1 MTGKRRFVGRA
12 PGRLD
17 LMGGNGNYTG
27 GLVFEATTAEG
38 LWATVE
44 LREDK
49 QILFFNPQVRDV
61 GWEDLVEYSL
71 DDLSSDERVRQVGVA
86 APEIRWTAY
95 VLGAFFLLKQWFP
108 DRITLGANI
117 HIKSEIPMRKGVG
130 SSAALVV
137 AVMKTAAYAYG
148 VELAGIELAGASQ
161 WVDSILAESAW
172 DILDQTAVVL
182 GEQECLLPV
191 LCQPCLPQPMV
202 RLPEELAVWGVHSG
216 GQDTGSAEQEAARVA
231 TFMGYKLICDWESL
245 IGHLDDQSQIPRWT
259 DPRWNGYLANI
270 QPSLFRSNYEQRLPE
285 ALSGAEYL
293 QLGQTHVDP
302 FTQVRPEVAYRVRA
316 CTRHAVEENQRV
328 RLFVEL
334 ARAGAGFEQMGE
346 LMYQSHYS
354 YTECGLGCESAD
366 LIVSLV
372 CEEGLASGLYGA
384 KISGGGAVV
393 ILGRKNAA
401 EALLRVV
408 GRFADA
414 QDVAPYLFEGSSMG
428 ADSFGV
434 FLGGVGDGRA
444 SQKSKIKSQM
454 SKVFPV

>member
-27 GLVFEATTAEG
+27 GLVLEATTAEG
-38 LWATVE
+38 TWATVE
-44 LREDK
+44 LREDR
-49 QILFFNPQVRDV
+49 QILFFNPQVRDI
-61 GWEDLVEYSL
+61 GWEDAVEYSL
-71 DDLSSDERVRQVGVA
+71 DDLSSDDCVRQAGEA
-86 APEIRWTAY
+86 APAIRWTAY

-108 DRITLGANI
+108 DRITRGANI

-137 AVMKTAAYAYG
+137 ALMKTAAFAYG
-148 VELAGIELAGASQ
+148 LELAGIELAGACQ
-161 WVDSILAESAW
+161 WLESIIAESACGVM
-172 DILDQTAVVL
+172 DQTAVVL
-182 GEQECLLPV
+182 GEPGRLLPV
-191 LCQPCLPQPMV
+191 VCQPCLPQPLV
-202 RLPEELAVWGVHSG
+202 RLPEDLAVWGVHG
-216 GQDTGSAEQEAARVA
+216 GGTATGGAEQEAARVA
-231 TFMGYKLICDWESL
+231 TFMGYKLICDWEGL
-245 IGHLDDQSQIPRWT
+245 PVHLDEQSQIPRWI
-259 DPRWNGYLANI
+259 DSRWNGYLANV

-285 ALSGAEYL
+285 TLSGAEYL
-293 QLGQTHVDP
+293 QLGQTHADP
-302 FTQVRPEVAYRVRA
+302 FTQIRPEVAYRVRA

-354 YTECGLGCESAD
+354 YTECGLGCESTD

-372 CEEGLASGLYGA
+372 CEEGCACGLYGA

-393 ILGRKNAA
+393 ILGKKDAA
-401 EALLRVV
+401 DALLRVV
-408 GRFADA
+408 ERFAET
-414 QDVAPYLFEGSSMG
+414 QGVVPYLFQGSSMG

-434 FLGGVGDGRA
+434 LTVGGEGKA
-444 SQKSKIKSQM
+444 SQE
-454 SKVFPV
+454 SKVIWQSSRVFRI